1 MALASSVRIEIAGQK
16 VPDFLDLSINQK
28 MHCLQE
34 FRVTCRMD
42 TFEEPDDFVVNK
54 SKKFIGSTMVIEI
67 DALKPGGEGSLPG
80 LFFKGIICSV
90 KAVKSDLSNED
101 TIVLKGYSP
110 EFLLDD
116 HPGCRSFENKTLKQ
130 IVEEVLKPCPRDVL
144 SSKVNPVWTE
154 TIPWCVQYNE
164 TNLEFLRRLATRY
177 GEWIYY
183 NGKELIFGNQL
194 GNREQLTLGE
204 DLNTLDFSLNLN
216 APGFKYVSYD
226 YMTAK
231 KLETDTGNTMGKSQL
246 NAAGKYAFDQSAKR
260 FSFMPVQ
267 DYPHLSV
274 ASEKYSKAQRDAIEL
289 DASAKAT
296 GMCSIAATSES
307 LKLVPGTKVVVKA
320 RKTEAWGMVDYGE
333 YLVTEVGH
341 RCDNLL
347 NYGNSFS
354 GVSSD
359 VKVPGYADPMAFPL
373 SGPQSAVVKD
383 NKDPEKLG
391 RVRVNFFW
399 QEGHLMSPWIRIAWP
414 YAANERGFY
423 FIPEIEDEVLVD
435 FEGGDA
441 EKPFVVGSMYHGKNK
456 PHKKWPDNK
465 NSFKGIV
472 TKSNLRLEFDDDKKI
487 TTIDT
492 PGGNKIVISDDEKS
506 ILLSDQNRNTV
517 ELKPEGIT
525 LDSPK
530 DIKITSKS
538 KITIDAMTGV
548 DISSKSDV
556 KITGLNISQNANVS
570 FTAKGNFS
578 AELSAAGQT
587 TVKGA
592 MVMIN

>member
-1 MALASSVRIEIAGQK
+1 MALAAAVRIEIAGQR
-16 VPDFLDLSINQK
+16 VPDFLHIWISQQVYGLQK
-28 MHCLQE
+28 FC
-34 FRVTCRMD
+34 VTCRMD
-42 TFEEPDDFVVNK
+42 TFEEPDDFIISK
-54 SKKFIGSTMVIEI
+54 AKKFIGSTIVLEI
-67 DALKPGGEGSLPG
+67 DALHPGGDGSEPG
-80 LFFKGIICSV
+80 LFFKGIISSV

-101 TIVLKGYSP
+101 QIVLIGYSP

-144 SSKVNPVWTE
+144 SAKVNPVWTE
-154 TIPWCVQYNE
+154 TIPWCVQYHE

-177 GEWIYY
+177 GEWMVY
-183 NGKELIFGNQL
+183 NGKELVFGTPS
-194 GNREQLTLGE
+194 GNKEQLILGE
-204 DLNTLDFSLNLN
+204 DLNTLDFSLNLK

-226 YMTAK
+226 YMSAK
-231 KLETDTGNTMGKSQL
+231 KVETDTGKTMGKSQL
-246 NAAGKYAFDQSAKR
+246 NEAGKYAFDQSAKR
-260 FSFMPVQ
+260 FSFVPVQ

-274 ASEKYSKAQRDAIEL
+274 APDRYSKAQKDAIET
-289 DASAKAT
+289 DASAKAME
-296 GMCSIAATSES
+296 MCGIHASSEC
-307 LKLVPGTKVVVKA
+307 LKLIPGTKVQVKA
-320 RKTEAWGMVDYGE
+320 RKTEARGTVDYGE
-333 YLVTEVGH
+333 YLVNEIEH

-347 NYGNSFS
+347 NYENNFS
-354 GVSSD
+354 GVPSD
-359 VKVPGYADPMAFPL
+359 AKIPVYADPMAFPR
-373 SGPQSAVVKD
+373 SGPQNALVKD

-399 QEGHLMSPWIRIAWP
+399 QESHLMSPWIRIAWP

-435 FEGGDA
+435 FEGEDA

-456 PHKKWPDNK
+456 PPKKWPDNK

-472 TKSNLRLEFDDDKKI
+472 TKNNLRIEFDDEKKI

-492 PGGNKIVISDDEKS
+492 PGGNKVVISDDEKS

-517 ELKPEGIT
+517 ELKPSGIT

-538 KITIDAMTGV
+538 KITIDATAGV
-548 DISSKSDV
+548 DISSVADV
-556 KITGLNISQNANVS
+556 KVTGLNISQTANVS
-570 FTAKGNFS
+570 FTAKGNAS
-578 AELSAAGQT
+578 AELSAAGAT